1 MGGQKM
7 ATNTI
12 LKCIIFEKNDNAWT
26 SSLSILKNGS
36 TATLFQIIAHEIVM
50 SYYHPRDF
58 DAEQPVLQHLP
69 AMRRFKSY
77 AGLSRAFRKF
87 EYWLND
93 FETVSLLQADKQTEW
108 KKTKIISL

>member
-1 MGGQKM
+1 
-7 ATNTI
+7 
-12 LKCIIFEKNDNAWT
+12 
-26 SSLSILKNGS
+26 LKNGS

-50 SYYHPRDF
+50 SYFHPRDF
-58 DAEQPVLQHLP
+58 DAEQPVLKHLP
-69 AMRRFKSY
+69 AMRRVKSY

>member
-1 MGGQKM
+1 
-7 ATNTI
+7 
-12 LKCIIFEKNDNAWT
+12 
-26 SSLSILKNGS
+26 
-36 TATLFQIIAHEIVM
+36 M

-108 KKTKIISL
+108 EKTKIISLYPFESLRVGAAPLGFCFHKPSAGGSKSTCLPPGM